1 MKKREAMIALRDAQ
15 LKKGHLLNTRKTYL
29 HWLCRYID
37 GAASGRFSDLQEFL
51 DHLVIVDQLNPKTV
65 RQALNAMVFFYKSVL
80 DRDPG
85 QLRVPKVNRHRNHPN
100 FLNRGEIVELLSR
113 MSGKAR
119 LQAELLIGTGSRI
132 NAMLTLRLKD
142 IDLDKRTVCFRF
154 DKGGKTRT
162 VKLPDAIVPRLTEHV
177 ERVKRQ
183 WEKDH
188 SDGIIAPAPEPSLA
202 RKLGRNVFGTLPWY
216 WLFPSQVVRDGCRW
230 HATDRGLA
238 KAISIAAADAKIM
251 KRVTPHTLRHTNAT
265 ALLDMGVNV
274 RRIQEHLGHSN
285 LATTEIYLHTT
296 GTDALPSPIDQLP
309 AIIPFAPTRHQATA

>member
-15 LKKGHLLNTRKTYL
+15 LKKGHLLNTRKTYR

-37 GAASGRFSDLQEFL
+37 GAASGRF
-51 DHLVIVDQLNPKTV
+51 
-65 RQALNAMVFFYKSVL
+65 
-80 DRDPG
+80 
-85 QLRVPKVNRHRNHPN
+85 
-100 FLNRGEIVELLSR
+100 
-113 MSGKAR
+113 
-119 LQAELLIGTGSRI
+119 
-132 NAMLTLRLKD
+132 
-142 IDLDKRTVCFRF
+142 
-154 DKGGKTRT
+154 
-162 VKLPDAIVPRLTEHV
+162 
-177 ERVKRQ
+177 
-183 WEKDH
+183 
-188 SDGIIAPAPEPSLA
+188 
-202 RKLGRNVFGTLPWY
+202 
-216 WLFPSQVVRDGCRW
+216 
-230 HATDRGLA
+230 RGLA